1 MKNKNKKMKIM
12 NFPFSFSLFFFPQ
25 PFLSFF
31 LPSLNQCVIYYTQ
44 KGAIEPTEES
54 WNCFSSRNSSNLLS
68 YSTLYDSSSML
79 LIFDA
84 DADAAAAAADALQLF
99 RNLVFFTFLF
109 SSMNQ

>member
-54 WNCFSSRNSSNLLS
+54 WNCFSSRNSISFSLS
-68 YSTLYDSSSML
+68 LSVSPQYSVAQQTK
-79 LIFDA
+79 
-84 DADAAAAAADALQLF
+84 
-99 RNLVFFTFLF
+99 
-109 SSMNQ
+109 NQ